1 MDLTLQNE
9 SGEDVMILS
18 PSSLDMAWEV
28 SDDKPELD
36 FLLTMDRAVTEMRAG
51 CMVYAEGTDWGGMLR
66 KYNSDG
72 HKWTGD
78 TWAGL
83 LASRVL
89 VPDGGSGSL
98 SVSGTAQQVIA
109 EVVRRCG
116 LDSVF
121 SVELNGLVDVGS
133 WTFPK
138 YIDAWTGLCRML
150 RDRGA
155 RLAITHNGVKP
166 VLQAVPATDW
176 TLDEAFDS
184 SLVNVSVQRDYACV
198 NHLVGR
204 GEGQDGARVAVDL
217 YLDANGNVSKTQTIK
232 GRWER
237 AEYYNYSNADAD
249 KLTEDG
255 TKRLKEY
262 YAAAQS
268 VKVKLLDG
276 EDRYSIGDKV
286 GGEDQDTGEYAS
298 AYISKKI
305 VKVDSSG
312 RATVEYGTG
321 GL

>member
-1 MDLTLQNE
+1 MDLTLQDE
-9 SGEDVMILS
+9 SGEDVMIIS

-28 SDDKPELD
+28 SDDRPELD

-51 CMVYAEGTDWGGMLR
+51 CMVYVEGTDWGGMLR
-66 KYNSDG
+66 KYDSDG

-89 VPDGGSGSL
+89 VPDGGSGAL

-109 EVVRRCG
+109 EVVRRCDLG
-116 LDSVF
+116 SVF
-121 SVELNGLVDVGS
+121 SVDLSGPVHVGS

-138 YIDAWTGLCRML
+138 YTDAWTGLCRML

-184 SLVNVSVQRDYACV
+184 SLVNVSVQHDYACV

-286 GGEDQDTGEYAS
+286 GGEDPDTGEYAS